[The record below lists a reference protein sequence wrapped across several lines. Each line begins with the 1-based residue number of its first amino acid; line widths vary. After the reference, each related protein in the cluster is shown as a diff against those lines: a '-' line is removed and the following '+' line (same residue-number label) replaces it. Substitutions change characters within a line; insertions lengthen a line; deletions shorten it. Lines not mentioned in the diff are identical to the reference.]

1 MMWIVV
7 LGVLV
12 AATAGTAIA
21 WENFRSK
28 LEAANAGRVRD
39 EPIQLPGEQP
49 KDNRRSREVV
59 LEQPVDAGTL
69 VLLDDEELTP
79 LGKRVKKKPPVP
91 VNLPP
96 GEKAW
101 RSMRADFL
109 RLEQTNEGVA
119 KKYRIRVMSLE
130 SKKSD
135 EPSFLKDVAKLQ
147 DQLKTELARPE
158 NR

>member
-1 MMWIVV
+1 MMWVVV

-12 AATAGTAIA
+12 VATVGTALA
-21 WENFRSK
+21 WENFRSN

-39 EPIQLPGEQP
+39 EPILMPGDQP
-49 KDNRRSREVV
+49 RDNRRSREVV
-59 LEQPVDAGTL
+59 LEQPAIDAGPV

-79 LGKRVKKKPPVP
+79 LGKRVKKKVVP
-91 VNLPP
+91 LNLSA

-101 RSMRADFL
+101 RSMRSDFQ

-135 EPSFLKDVAKLQ
+135 DPAFLKDVAKLQ
-147 DQLKTELARPE
+147 DQLRTELARPE